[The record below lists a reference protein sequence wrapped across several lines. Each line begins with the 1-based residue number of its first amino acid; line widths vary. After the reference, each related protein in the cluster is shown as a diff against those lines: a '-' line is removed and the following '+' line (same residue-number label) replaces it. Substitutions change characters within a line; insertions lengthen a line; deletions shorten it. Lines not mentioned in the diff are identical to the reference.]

1 VEEHV
6 LGLCCYFKA
15 IYEGWGR
22 HVLSVIISID
32 LEECGVRILQVRVN
46 LTCYYSMP
54 KDWNPETCTRLQK
67 CILKYSAGS
76 GKFK

>member
-6 LGLCCYFKA
+6 LGLCCYFKG